1 MIAYTL
7 NKDNSIN
14 ILGGSPSLDTLH
26 KILPD
31 KEFDVFDGEPFE
43 FNGKYYLSEADVS
56 EAEKEAKAEADE
68 EQRVQSL
75 QPTVEEQVTE
85 ISESLLALTLAQEET
100 ITQLTEQNEALHA
113 QLSEVSEALVGLMFG
128 E

>member
-7 NKDNSIN
+7 NPDNSIN

-26 KILPD
+26 KILPNQ
-31 KEFDVFDGEPFE
+31 EFEVFEGEPFE

-56 EAEKEAKAEADE
+56 EAEKEAKETEEKRAELIRQYESDKSVLMQYITEAVAYGDDTDE
-68 EQRVQSL
+68 LR
-75 QPTVEEQVTE
+75 EEM
-85 ISESLLALTLAQEET
+85 LALNEKFDNDM
-100 ITQLTEQNEALHA
+100 TELK
-113 QLSEVSEALVGLMFG
+113 GG

>member
-7 NKDNSIN
+7 NPDNSIN

-31 KEFDVFDGEPFE
+31 KEFEVFDGEPFE
-43 FNGKYYLSEADVS
+43 FNGKYYLSEPDVS
-56 EAEKEAKAEADE
+56 EADKKKKEIEEKRNDIMSQYESDKAVLMQYITEAVAYGDDTDE
-68 EQRVQSL
+68 LR
-75 QPTVEEQVTE
+75 EE
-85 ISESLLALTLAQEET
+85 LLALDEKFDNDMAELK
-100 ITQLTEQNEALHA
+100 
-113 QLSEVSEALVGLMFG
+113 GG

>member
-26 KILPD
+26 KILPNQ
-31 KEFDVFDGEPFE
+31 EFEVLEGEPFE